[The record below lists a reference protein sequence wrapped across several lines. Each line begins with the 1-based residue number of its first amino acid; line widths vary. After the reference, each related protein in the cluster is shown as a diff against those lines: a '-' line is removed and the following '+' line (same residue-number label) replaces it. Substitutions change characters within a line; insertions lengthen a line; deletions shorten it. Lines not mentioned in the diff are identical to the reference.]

1 MAKSIQDL
9 RRERGFRSSK
19 EFADALGVSPSSM
32 SRYDRDT
39 TLIPVRVAWA
49 MADLLGCSIDEV
61 LGREYVTSGKSELQ
75 EEFDSLSPETQT
87 LVLEFMAFAKAK
99 DKTVR
104 KKAQM
109 QRDHKFDRLCQLYER
124 MFYQS
129 VFDQA
134 EFDDPEIFLSPDRER
149 KAFREFI
156 VRKAKETWK
165 KRVAQEQKEREEKD
179 GEVINA
185 IMHAY
190 DRRHGCGDYRYDS
203 LGIAVE
209 YMGDWPS

>member
-1 MAKSIQDL
+1 
-9 RRERGFRSSK
+9 
-19 EFADALGVSPSSM
+19 M

-129 VFDQA
+129 LYQNE
-134 EFDDPEIFLSPDRER
+134 EFDDPIAFASPTCEREAFEAFVSR
-149 KAFREFI
+149 KAAE
-156 VRKAKETWK
+156 
-165 KRVAQEQKEREEKD
+165 KRGGCLEEGD
-179 GEVINA
+179 EEVINE
-185 IMHAY
+185 IMIAY
-190 DRRHGCGDYRYDS
+190 DRRHGGGSYLYES
-203 LGIAVE
+203 TITIE
-209 YMGDWPS
+209 YKGGLP